1 MNPVAESASSLAV
14 ATRTDDSIAVLT
26 VDGVLD
32 AANSTALRDRLIKA
46 TTDAASAVLVD
57 VSGLK
62 LNAEPAWSSFMGAY
76 WQIGSATHVPIA
88 FVCTNRATR
97 EAITRS
103 GIAHFMPVYSS
114 EKAARKA
121 LGQSGRR
128 AVRRADAQLP
138 ADLTSLRES
147 RRLVREWLTTWSQAK
162 LIPVALVVVNVFV
175 ENVLEHTASLPVMRI
190 EAQGT
195 TATIAVSDASNT
207 AAVRLP
213 PPTKGIDVSGLAI
226 VDALSRTWGSTPT
239 ASGKTVWAVI
249 GPENQL

>member
-1 MNPVAESASSLAV
+1 MSPVAESASSLAV
-14 ATRTDDSIAVLT
+14 ATRTDDSVAVLT

-32 AANSTALRDRLIKA
+32 GANSTALRDRLIKA
-46 TTDAASAVLVD
+46 TLDEPSAVVVN

-62 LNAEPAWSSFMGAY
+62 LTAEPAWSTFLGVY
-76 WQIGSATHVPIA
+76 WQIGSAPHVPIV

-97 EAITRS
+97 EAITGS
-103 GIAHFMPVYSS
+103 GVAHFMPVYSS
-114 EKAARKA
+114 EKAAMKA
-121 LGQSGRR
+121 LGQNSRR

-147 RRLVREWLTTWSQAK
+147 RRLVREWLTTWSQPK

-175 ENVLEHTASLPVMRI
+175 ENVLEHTANVPVMRI

-207 AAVRLP
+207 PATRLP
-213 PPTKGIDVSGLAI
+213 SPDKGIDVSGLAI

-239 ASGKTVWAVI
+239 PSGKTVWAVI

>member
-1 MNPVAESASSLAV
+1 MSPVAESASSLAV
-14 ATRTDDSIAVLT
+14 ATRTDDSVAVLT
-26 VDGVLD
+26 VNGVLD
-32 AANSTALRDRLIKA
+32 AANSTALRERLIKA
-46 TTDAASAVLVD
+46 TSNEASAVIVN

-62 LNAEPAWSSFMGAY
+62 LNAEPAWSTFMGAY
-76 WQIGSATHVPIA
+76 WQIGGAPHVPIV
-88 FVCTNRATR
+88 FVCANRAAR

-114 EKAARKA
+114 EKAAMKA
-121 LGQSGRR
+121 LGQNNRR

-175 ENVLEHTASLPVMRI
+175 ENVLEHTASVPVVRI
-190 EAQGT
+190 QAQGT
-195 TATIAVSDASNT
+195 AATIAVSDASNT
-207 AAVRLP
+207 PAARLQSP
-213 PPTKGIDVSGLAI
+213 AKGIDVSGLAI
-226 VDALSRTWGSTPT
+226 VDALSRAWGSTPT
-239 ASGKTVWAVI
+239 SSGKTVWAVI